1 MKANNYSLLIKSE
14 TPNLSDSFLG
24 PCFALLRNYNF
35 LLPTSYQEYYQSP
48 AVVYEVLASLP
59 YQRLFLTIVLGVIC
73 VCVWWNIYKVIL
85 SVRLE
90 ITPFGAVFISIVFI
104 TRTKTSSRGRITMSG
119 FQWGQTQSRQL

>member
-24 PCFALLRNYNF
+24 PCFALLKIYNF

-59 YQRLFLTIVLGVIC
+59 YQRLFLMIVLGVIC
-73 VCVWWNIYKVIL
+73 VCVRWNIYKVIL

-90 ITPFGAVFISIVFI
+90 ITPFGAVYISIVFI
-104 TRTKTSSRGRITMSG
+104 ISRENHNVWFSVGSNPI
-119 FQWGQTQSRQL
+119 QTVVN